1 MVKSLHET
9 PPPPEGWNP
18 NLHSQSQLDQH
29 SIIGLTGP
37 AGVGKDTVGRLLS
50 SSYNLYAFARPL
62 KQALSTLGI
71 HEPADRAAKEALLG
85 GKPFSYRKAAQ
96 TLGTEWAR
104 NLDPDFWLNLAE
116 DKTRF
121 MRRVVFTDV
130 RFENE
135 AAWVRKQGGVIW
147 HIHGR
152 ATTVIGDSAKHAS
165 ENAVEVK
172 PEDFQLDNSGS
183 IEELTE
189 AVQELLRK
197 KRHG

>member
-1 MVKSLHET
+1 MTDDNDTVTGQLF
-9 PPPPEGWNP
+9 GWNP
-18 NLHSQSQLDQH
+18 NIHSQSHLDEH
-29 SIIGLTGP
+29 SVIGLTGP
-37 AGVGKDTVGRLLS
+37 AGVGKDTVGMLLS
-50 SSYNLYAFARPL
+50 SNYNLYAFAKPL
-62 KQALSTLGI
+62 KQALSVLGI
-71 HEPADRAAKEALLG
+71 NEPADRAAKETLLG

-116 DKTRF
+116 EKTRH

-130 RFENE
+130 RFDNE
-135 AAWVRKQGGVIW
+135 AEWVRKQGGVIW

-152 ATTVIGDSAKHAS
+152 ATTVTGDAAKHAS

-172 PEDFQLDNSGS
+172 SGDFQLDNSGS
-183 IEELTE
+183 ISDLTE